1 MSSQIYTQLKAAIYD
16 LTFFQFAQNI
26 DLRAHISLYL
36 QLAQNTDFMKAP
48 IYSQLRASYCNLL
61 TLPVNKQ
68 KKKTYNAHNIKYQ
81 KYHRVRFFF
90 TNMYRMCKVVHIFG
104 VREIRYLK
112 KKLEIEL
119 ICCRLTEK
127 SWYKGLICTSV

>member
-1 MSSQIYTQLKAAIYD
+1 MSSQIYTQLKAATYD
-16 LTFFQFAQNI
+16 LTFFQASQNI

-48 IYSQLRASYCNLL
+48 IYSQLRASYCKLL

-68 KKKTYNAHNIKYQ
+68 KKKTYNAHKISKVSQ
-81 KYHRVRFFF
+81 GQVIFF
-90 TNMYRMCKVVHIFG
+90 TYMYRMCKFVHIFG
-104 VREIRYLK
+104 VRETRYFK